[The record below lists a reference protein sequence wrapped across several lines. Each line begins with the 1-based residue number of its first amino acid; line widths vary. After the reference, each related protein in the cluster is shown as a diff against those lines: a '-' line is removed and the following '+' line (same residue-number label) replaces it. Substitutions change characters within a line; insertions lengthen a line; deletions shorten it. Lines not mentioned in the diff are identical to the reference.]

1 MADNEKNMPTQ
12 EPENQENE
20 IKDLQLDS
28 VNEIPENNGEPLSE
42 ENVDAVE
49 ETVGGDDTAP
59 AEETEQTPDVA
70 QTEEPVAEEEI
81 ATQAEEEPAVEAE
94 QPASEASE
102 EISEE
107 QPEMSEEVVEESAE
121 EAIADEPADEPIEES
136 SEEPEAEIAENPVA
150 EADESAHE
158 AEDEP
163 AVEAEESAEESAEET
178 EEQPE
183 NEAEPEDEKF
193 EIAVGED
200 GELQLKNPVP
210 EEEETSDEAEE
221 QEPDEEEF
229 VDPEDLVIH
238 DEVVAAIKA
247 EGERLENNELSLKAY
262 LKHSK
267 EAIKNFE
274 SALATGQKA
283 LETNRDEKEAPVI
296 LAGIIKICGKL
307 LEIKSNNLENIVRV
321 KAYNYIKEL
330 RTALHLEIDR
340 YNDFVITYASVTGEQ
355 LTRLST
361 FLPENIASGKS
372 LAVVP
377 ELSYKESYVQVLPD
391 EEKGREDSV
400 TTMVITPAVT
410 AEIMLHDVK
419 TPRTKFACSSYA
431 KRVKSANARLNE
443 ECARLNKLLQQTKTS
458 RKRYESELASLE
470 KRTPLADRAKEEY
483 KNKVFAINIKYGR
496 ELAGINTIKTRSAF
510 ARTRLRL
517 LINRFAVEREKLVL
531 AYEYVRAVY
540 RAGSYSQRKA
550 AEKFFAKAIVAYN
563 KCAERCTKATGTR
576 FDQLPPA
583 IIERACRGTEP
594 IQFPTVAY
602 KRELVEKVGESV
614 RPISMAVAAEVTP
627 NDEIY
632 SENSA
637 KILDSHSTI
646 KDTASLSNESAI
658 VDRASAIAKVML
670 ESLKESAD
678 LVLTTDEFEQF
689 DIKSQK
695 AIKYFK
701 RALKQTEKAISRAFD
716 EHGVVTALVENLR
729 VIANLIEVRRLC
741 ITVCMRLKREDLAR
755 AHGRALYRNIELYNG
770 RAIDYMSIVGEQ
782 FSRITTAT
790 SKELM
795 GSADKI
801 KVPVITYKDNYI
813 EVFPKDPLKDSTYE
827 KPRLWRAGIYTPLL
841 MQHYR
846 LTENRA
852 VETTVINSPFVF
864 DVMTDDMPAAS
875 WWHPIGFMQHL
886 MIWTQPIVAWWHRV
900 CTNIEI
906 WFVDESLLFSKSGL
920 AGRQNR
926 NDKKKAKYERKLKK
940 LNAEHSAKI
949 LALETVV
956 HETDRHSA
964 SYQKQL
970 YNINAKFSRKVYN
983 LKVRWMRDC
992 TGRNAAR
999 LLLERLVL
1007 ERERLAGINKVL
1019 IKYRS
1024 YGRITFTRNI
1034 LTKYKK
1040 RFIDAIN
1047 AHNATAKKLSEMV
1060 GVNFAEVSTSVADE
1074 IIRYGKM
1081 IKFPEI
1087 VCCREVIETV
1097 DGQPRTVGDKWH
1109 GYGLYTGASGTDAVK
1124 GNSPIM
1130 SVGAMGYATD
1140 MGVPFLKADF
1150 NGMTILGMTPGG
1162 VPLIGFTQT
1171 GETSIPF
1178 TGTPMMLS
1186 GTDGGIVLD
1195 AGMHGQDSLI
1205 LGAANVTDPYSGI
1218 SKRGV
1223 DENFTDDYEE
1233 DSKDMRSGCE
1243 VETPLDIEAKLI
1255 EERFTRALRAR
1266 AMTSVDN
1273 LANWWKL
1280 IGSEINVW
1288 FMRKLILN
1296 PRGFL
1301 RYLTPPKD
1309 PFIEIVNTKVSKQDT
1324 ELLQQIA
1331 KVGGV
1336 IDIECKRLYSATKTG
1351 IRRSQRVWSGWLHED
1366 IELYNKLVKDYNSGR
1381 ERYMHLETLSLNIPD
1396 TIIFRKTDR
1405 PPAPPILSLRN
1416 RVKIDESRPSITT
1429 DEIYD
1434 KLIDYA
1440 KAGALRYASPFERL
1454 WAKLFTIPG
1463 LTRRQQ
1469 KGKRGSAL
1477 PTVAGLINKRSA
1489 RTYARRQDNEYRHYR
1504 IRYEKARAM
1513 KRYNRRTLRAV
1524 GVANDPI
1531 KYQARVHKVL
1541 RDYLATNFRIDYNMR
1556 IRQLIYR
1563 AMRVDVTIYWIVT
1576 LAIATVIAL
1585 AAIFLPSDPA
1595 LQVLVMI
1602 GIVWAALPILFVLL
1616 RIVYDIVMFIASC
1629 LLLITR
1635 NIWLIKYGARDIER
1649 NRYGAILDCFVTEQY
1664 RLLLACERLREKP
1677 RSGNAR
1683 KALIAT
1689 VNDYNKRAEVYSEIL
1704 RVPIKAVELTDLIDK
1719 LCSGETH
1726 HLPELQNFVYVR
1738 ELVERVDKHQRGK
1751 TLKDRELTELVAE
1764 INQIINSINLAGS
1777 DNQIAVDFLQAA
1789 MQRLISY
1796 LQTGIK
1802 PTQNQR
1808 FELKRDLIQGI
1819 SQFDIGEEKKEIFS
1833 RDVIKVV
1840 DQIGGRDSRK
1850 IISILAEDNM
1860 IL

>member
-1 MADNEKNMPTQ
+1 MADKEKNMPMQ
-12 EPENQENE
+12 EPESQENINE
-20 IKDLQLDS
+20 LQS
-28 VNEIPENNGEPLSE
+28 APVEEIPEEVGAATPDET
-42 ENVDAVE
+42 VDAVE
-49 ETVGGDDTAP
+49 ETDGGDAP
-59 AEETEQTPDVA
+59 ALPE
-70 QTEEPVAEEEI
+70 EEPVAVEEGQEEEV
-81 ATQAEEEPAVEAE
+81 EPET
-94 QPASEASE
+94 
-102 EISEE
+102 
-107 QPEMSEEVVEESAE
+107 
-121 EAIADEPADEPIEES
+121 ADENPES
-136 SEEPEAEIAENPVA
+136 G
-150 EADESAHE
+150 
-158 AEDEP
+158 
-163 AVEAEESAEESAEET
+163 EET
-178 EEQPE
+178 EDS
-183 NEAEPEDEKF
+183 EPQSEEEMEF
-193 EIAVGED
+193 TVGED
-200 GELQLKNPVP
+200 GELELKNSDT
-210 EEEETSDEAEE
+210 EEEDS
-221 QEPDEEEF
+221 QEPDAEEF
-229 VDPEDLVIH
+229 IDPDDLVIH
-238 DEVVAAIKA
+238 DEVVEAIKA
-247 EGERLENNELSLKAY
+247 EGAKLENNELSLKSY
-262 LKHSK
+262 IKHSK
-267 EAIKNFE
+267 EAIKNLE
-274 SALATGQKA
+274 VALSTGQKA
-283 LETNRDEKEAPVI
+283 MEANRDEKEAPVL
-296 LAGIIKICGKL
+296 LAGVIKISGKL
-307 LEIKSNNLENIVRV
+307 LEVKCNNLENIVRV

-340 YNDFVITYASVTGEQ
+340 YNELVINYASITGEQ

-377 ELSYKESYVQVLPD
+377 ELLYKERYVQILPD
-391 EEKGREDSV
+391 EEQGQDDAV
-400 TTMVITPAVT
+400 TTMVINPVVT
-410 AEIMLHDVK
+410 AEAMLREIPL
-419 TPRTKFACSSYA
+419 PRGKSGCSSYSKKI
-431 KRVKSANARLNE
+431 KRATARLND
-443 ECARLNKLLQQTKTS
+443 ECTRLNKLIQKTKTS

-470 KRTPLADRAKEEY
+470 KRSTLAERTTREY
-483 KNKVFAINIKYGR
+483 KNKVFAINVKYGKQ
-496 ELAGINTIKTRSAF
+496 LVGIGTLKAKNAF

-517 LINRFAVEREKLVL
+517 IVNRFALEREKLVL
-531 AYEYVRAVY
+531 AYESLRSIY
-540 RAGSYSQRKA
+540 RAGSYDQRKA
-550 AEKFFAKAIVAYN
+550 AEKLFANAIVAYN
-563 KCAERCTKATGTR
+563 QCAERCSKVTGTH
-576 FDQLPPA
+576 FDQFGPA
-583 IIERACRGTEP
+583 IVEHAGRGDE
-594 IQFPTVAY
+594 IKFPKIAY
-602 KRELVEKVGESV
+602 KRELVERVGDSV
-614 RPISMAVAAEVTP
+614 RAISMAVISEVNP
-627 NDEIY
+627 NEEVY
-632 SENSA
+632 GENSA
-637 KILDSHSTI
+637 KILDAHGMI
-646 KDTASLSNESAI
+646 KNTATLSDESAI
-658 VDRASAIAKVML
+658 VDRASAVARVML

-678 LVLTTDEFEQF
+678 LVITADEFEQF
-689 DIKSQK
+689 DVKSQK

-755 AHGRALYRNIELYNG
+755 AHGRALYKNIELYNG

-795 GSADKI
+795 SSANKI

-813 EVFPKDPLKDSTYE
+813 EVFPKDPLQDSTYE
-827 KPRLWRAGIYTPLL
+827 KPRLWRSGIYTPLL

-864 DVMTDDMPAAS
+864 DVMTDDMPAVS
-875 WWHPIGFMQHL
+875 WYHPIGFAQHL
-886 MIWTQPIVAWWHRV
+886 MIWTQPIEAWWNRV

-920 AGRQNR
+920 AGRQER
-926 NDKKKAKYERKLKK
+926 NDKKKAKYELMLKK
-940 LNAEHSAKI
+940 LNDEHAAKI

-956 HETDRHSA
+956 HESDRHSA

-970 YNINAKFSRKVYN
+970 YNINVKFSRKVYN
-983 LKVRWMRDC
+983 LKLRWMKDC
-992 TGRNAAR
+992 TGLNAAR

-1024 YGRITFTRNI
+1024 YGRITFTKNI

-1047 AHNATAKKLSEMV
+1047 AHNATAKKLSEMI
-1060 GVNFAEVSTSVADE
+1060 GVQFAEVSTSVADE

-1097 DGQPRTVGDKWH
+1097 DGKARTVGDKWH
-1109 GYGLYTGASGTDAVK
+1109 GYGLYTGASGTPGAVN

-1150 NGMTILGMTPGG
+1150 DGMTILGMTPGG
-1162 VPLIGFTQT
+1162 VPLIGFTAN

-1195 AGMHGQDSLI
+1195 AGMYGQDSLI
-1205 LGAANVTDPYSGI
+1205 LGAADVTDPYSGI

-1223 DENFTDDYEE
+1223 DENYTDDTEA
-1233 DSKDMRSGCE
+1233 DAKDPHSGCE
-1243 VETPLDIEAKLI
+1243 VETALDIEAKLI
-1255 EERFTRALRAR
+1255 EERFIRALRAR
-1266 AMTSVDN
+1266 SMTSIDDV
-1273 LANWWKL
+1273 ANWWKL
-1280 IGSEINVW
+1280 VGSEINVNI
-1288 FMRKLILN
+1288 MRKLILN

-1309 PFIEIVNTKVSKQDT
+1309 PFIEIVNTKVSKKDK

-1331 KVGGV
+1331 KVGSV

-1366 IELYNKLVKDYNSGR
+1366 IEFYNKLVKEYNSGR

-1416 RVKIDESRPSITT
+1416 RVKIDDTKPPITT
-1429 DEIYD
+1429 DEIYE
-1434 KLIDYA
+1434 KLVEYA
-1440 KAGALRYASPFERL
+1440 EACTLRYVSPFKQ
-1454 WAKLFTIPG
+1454 WVANTFTIPA
-1463 LTRRQQ
+1463 LSRKLAR
-1469 KGKRGSAL
+1469 GKRGSAL
-1477 PTVAGLINKRSA
+1477 GKVAEIINQRTA
-1489 RTYARRQDNEYRHYR
+1489 RTYTRRQTNEFRHYR

-1513 KRYNRRTLRAV
+1513 RRYNRRTLDAI
-1524 GVANDPI
+1524 GIANDPI
-1531 KYQARVHKVL
+1531 KYQAKVHKVL

-1563 AMRVDVTIYWIVT
+1563 GLRVDFNLYWIVT
-1576 LAIATVIAL
+1576 LAFATVIAI
-1585 AAIFLPSDPA
+1585 AALFMPSGPA
-1595 LQVLVMI
+1595 LQALVTVAI
-1602 GIVWAALPILFVLL
+1602 AWASLPIVFILL
-1616 RIVYDIVMFIASC
+1616 RIVYDIALFIANFF
-1629 LLLITR
+1629 LLITR
-1635 NIWLIKYGARDIER
+1635 NIKLIRYGARDIER

-1664 RLLLACERLREKP
+1664 RLLLVCERFLEKP
-1677 RSGNAR
+1677 KSTAAR

-1704 RVPIKAVELTDLIDK
+1704 RVPIKSIELTSLIDK
-1719 LCSGETH
+1719 LSSGERH
-1726 HLPELQNFVYVR
+1726 HLPEIQHFVYVR
-1738 ELVERVDKHQRGK
+1738 ELVERVDKHERGK
-1751 TLKDRELTELVAE
+1751 TLKTRELTELVGE

-1777 DNQIAVDFLQAA
+1777 TNQIAVDFLQGA
-1789 MQRLISY
+1789 MQKLISY

-1802 PTQNQR
+1802 PSQNQR

-1819 SQFDIGEEKKEIFS
+1819 SQFDIGEEKKEIFA
-1833 RDVIKVV
+1833 RDVITVV
-1840 DQIGGRDSRK
+1840 DQLGGKDRRRIIGV
-1850 IISILAEDNM
+1850 LAEDNM